1 VRGGGRRPG
10 TCADPSLKL
19 GGDSYDRVVQGP
31 ADRVLADRYT
41 GEPED
46 DGGGGAGG
54 AAVDPPDADPPQPV
68 FPMDPWLAPD
78 SALQRCLDQVRDT
91 KKGRTTPYKALRFA
105 IVDLTGDVTH
115 PRYAAVAGEKETSI
129 DSMAKLGV
137 FVAAY
142 LLRDQVRTAAALLPD
157 EKKEKVLKRINA
169 AWKPYWETRVDGRP
183 KDSPKIEKIFEINLG
198 GPEHWQVR
206 FQWEPKGEDTMNDL
220 GHSSAAAQADFRSRL
235 ELMMRWSSN
244 EAASACI
251 TDLGFQAINSLLADA
266 GFFEMNQ
273 GGGLWLS
280 KLYAKDGFWGR
291 RDPAG
296 GGTVHGGTAR
306 AVAEV
311 LTLMAQ
317 DRLVRPGVAA
327 EMRRIM
333 SAGQEHGY
341 GSWIVNAIGAADDPG
356 VAAGATPAKRKVD
369 RFVAKV
375 GLYGD
380 RLSDCALIDRTTA
393 DDQALQYIMVVL
405 NCPDEATMNEISVLL
420 DDCVLAQHPPPPP
433 QPAPNP

>member
-1 VRGGGRRPG
+1 MCGGDRSPV
-10 TCADPSLKL
+10 TCAGPYLTL
-19 GGDSYDRVVQGP
+19 GDDYDRVVRGP

-41 GEPED
+41 AEPGE
-46 DGGGGAGG
+46 DGGGGGG
-54 AAVDPPDADPPQPV
+54 TAVDAPDVDPPQPV
-68 FPMDPWLAPD
+68 FPMDPWLVPD
-78 SALQRCLDQVRDT
+78 SALQRCLDKVRDT
-91 KKGRTTPYKALRFA
+91 KKGNTTPYRALRFA
-105 IVDLTGDVTH
+105 LVDLTGDVTN
-115 PRYAAVAGEKETSI
+115 PRYAAVGGEKQTSI

-142 LLRDQVRTAAALLPD
+142 LLRDQVRTAAALLRD
-157 EKKEKVLKRINA
+157 EKKEKVLKRLNA
-169 AWKPYWETRVDGRP
+169 AWKPYWETRIDGRP
-183 KDSPKIEKIFEINLG
+183 KNSPKIEEIFEINLG

-206 FQWEPKGEDTMNDL
+206 FKWEPKGENTMNDL
-220 GHSSAAAQADFRSRL
+220 GHSPAAGQVDFRNRL

-244 EAASACI
+244 EAASACM

-296 GGTVHGGTAR
+296 GRTVHGGTAR

-327 EMRRIM
+327 RRCGASCRPARGM
-333 SAGQEHGY
+333 GTGAGSSMPSRQRTILGCRLGGRQPRDRWT
-341 GSWIVNAIGAADDPG
+341 GSWRRWGCMG
-356 VAAGATPAKRKVD
+356 TG
-369 RFVAKV
+369 
-375 GLYGD
+375 
-380 RLSDCALIDRTTA
+380 CRT
-393 DDQALQYIMVVL
+393 V
-405 NCPDEATMNEISVLL
+405 P
-420 DDCVLAQHPPPPP
+420 
-433 QPAPNP
+433 

>member
-1 VRGGGRRPG
+1 MGGEG
-10 TCADPSLKL
+10 
-19 GGDSYDRVVQGP
+19 YDRVVQGP

-41 GEPED
+41 GESGD
-46 DGGGGAGG
+46 DGAGGGGTAV
-54 AAVDPPDADPPQPV
+54 AALDVDPPQLV
-68 FPMDPWLAPD
+68 FPIDSWLVPD
-78 SALQRCLDQVRDT
+78 NALQRCLDDVRDT
-91 KKGRTTPYKALRFA
+91 KKGNTTPYKALRFA
-105 IVDLTGDVTH
+105 VVDLTGDVTH
-115 PRYAAVAGEKETSI
+115 PRYAAVGGEKQTSI

-142 LLRDQVRTAAALLPD
+142 LLRDQVRIAAALLRD

-169 AWKPYWETRVDGRP
+169 AWKPYWETRIDGRP
-183 KDSPKIEKIFEINLG
+183 TDSPKIERIFEINLG

-206 FQWEPKGEDTMNDL
+206 FKWEPKGENTMNDL
-220 GHSSAAAQADFRSRL
+220 GHSADAGQVDFRNRL

-244 EAASACI
+244 EAASACM

-266 GFFEMNQ
+266 GFFDSQ
-273 GGGLWLS
+273 RGGLWLS

-317 DRLVRPGVAA
+317 DRLVRAGVAA

-333 SAGQEHGY
+333 SAGQGHGY
-341 GSWIVNAIGAADDPG
+341 GSWIVNAIQAASDPR
-356 VAAGATPAKRKVD
+356 VPAGGTPANRRVD
-369 RFVAKV
+369 RYVAKV

-393 DDQALQYIMVVL
+393 DGQALQYVMVVL
-405 NCPDEATMNEISVLL
+405 NCPDDTTMNEISVLL
-420 DDCVLAQHPPPPP
+420 DDCILAQHPPLPP